1 MSKKIFSFLFL
12 CMVTV
17 GFVAAQPRGKA
28 LYQAMTSGAP
38 TTMSGTT
45 MVRWHPK
52 EAVMLVYESG
62 QQGKTETA
70 QWYKV
75 DPVTKSKTLLF
86 DEAQRTA
93 LLRQYN
99 ELTKLNVNTLPFT
112 QRLQFTKSGEGI
124 FFNAEKKNF
133 VFDLK
138 SQKLRELKHPE
149 VKKQPGTD
157 GLMRNMAGSQLWNG
171 EYSPDYNWFAY
182 VVDYDLYVADT
193 RNGKAYRIT
202 NDGSENIFNGR
213 PNWVY
218 PEEFDQQTAY
228 WWSPDSKKL
237 AFYRSDETAVW
248 KYPLVRD
255 NKPEAELELQSYPK
269 AGEPNPTVKLFIA
282 EIPTEKKIELAT
294 NSTADNYFVRP
305 TWTLD
310 SKELTFQRVNR
321 QQNVVE
327 LLAADAKK
335 GAIRTI
341 LTEQEPYFVNLQ
353 DDYFQFE
360 DGKGFLWS
368 SERSGYRQLY
378 TYDWKGN
385 LLKTLTSGTKPVQ
398 NVVRVDEKGGWVY
411 YLVNDNMGMETAFMR
426 TKLDRNGPVQVLTT
440 VPGSHSISMDQTAT
454 FYTDTFSNFST
465 PTTSNLHN
473 ADGALIENRATSKTD
488 KVDAWKLEKPE
499 LVVVKAADNS
509 TDLPG
514 ILYRPAGYNPAKKYP
529 LVVSVYGGPHSKAIR
544 NSYNMASN
552 LQALAQLGY
561 IVWHVDNRGL
571 VGRGKDFE
579 TATYRKL
586 GIVDLDDQTAAI
598 KQICAKFSFIDCT
611 RVGIYGHSYGG
622 YMSALAVLREP
633 EVYHVAVAGAPVT
646 DWRNYDTIYTER
658 YMFTPQENK
667 KGYDDGST
675 MAYAKNLKGKLLLVH
690 GTIDNNV
697 HPGNTMQLIEALV
710 KEGKKFDLMMYPLNR
725 HGIGDASG
733 RHYNNLR
740 LDYFEQHLKPEPV
753 E

>member
-1 MSKKIFSFLFL
+1 MRIKLLKSFILCGLAFGIIF
-12 CMVTV
+12 
-17 GFVAAQPRGKA
+17 AQPRGKA
-28 LYQAMTSGAP
+28 LYQAMTSGSP
-38 TTMSGTT
+38 TTMSGSSF
-45 MVRWHPK
+45 MRWHPT
-52 EAVMLVYESG
+52 EAATLVFESG

-75 DPVTKSKTLLF
+75 DPVTKVKTLLF
-86 DEAQRTA
+86 DETHRTTII
-93 LLRQYN
+93 RQYN
-99 ELTKLNVNTLPFT
+99 DITGLGVQNLPFS
-112 QRLQFTKSGEGI
+112 QQMQFNDAGTSI
-124 FFNAEKKNF
+124 FFKVEKRPF
-133 VFDLK
+133 VYDLK
-138 SQKLRELKHPE
+138 NRKLRELKHPE
-149 VKKQPGTD
+149 VKQQPGTD
-157 GLMRNMAGSQLWNG
+157 GLMRNMPGSQLWNG

-182 VVDYDLYVADT
+182 VVDYDLFVADT
-193 RNGKAYRIT
+193 RNGKTYRIT

-218 PEEFDQQTAY
+218 PEEFDQLTAY
-228 WWSPDSKKL
+228 WWSPDSKRL
-237 AFYRSDETAVW
+237 AFYRSDESAVW

-255 NKPEAELELQSYPK
+255 NRPEAELELQSYPK

-282 EIPTEKKIELAT
+282 EIPTGKKVELAT
-294 NSTADNYFVRP
+294 NSTADNYLVRP

-335 GAIRTI
+335 GTLRTI
-341 LTEQEPYFVNLQ
+341 LTEQEPQFVNLQ
-353 DDYFQFE
+353 DDYFQLKE
-360 DGKGFLWS
+360 GKSFLWS

-378 TYDWKGN
+378 TYDWQGN
-385 LLKTLTSGTKPVQ
+385 VLKSLTNGTKPVQ
-398 NVVRVDEKGGWVY
+398 NVVRVDEKNGYVY
-411 YLVNDNMGMETAFMR
+411 YMVNDNMGMETIFMR
-426 TKLDRNGPVQVLTT
+426 TKLDGTGVAQALTT
-440 VPGSHSISMDQTAT
+440 VPGSHNISMDQTAT
-454 FYTDTFSNFST
+454 YYLDTFSNFTT
-465 PTTSNLHN
+465 PTISNLHK
-473 ADGALIENRATSKTD
+473 ADGTLIENRATAKTD
-488 KVDAWKLEKPE
+488 KVDGWKLEKPE
-499 LVVVKAADNS
+499 LVIVKAADKT

-529 LVVSVYGGPHSKAIR
+529 LLVSVYGGPHSKAIR
-544 NSYNMASN
+544 NNYNMASN

-571 VGRGKDFE
+571 VGRGKAFE

-586 GIVDLDDQTAAI
+586 GLVDLDDQTAAI
-598 KQICAKFSFIDCT
+598 KQVCAQFSFVDCS

-622 YMSALAVLREP
+622 YMSALALLREP
-633 EVYHVAVAGAPVT
+633 EVYHVGVAGAPVT

-658 YMFTPQENK
+658 YMFTPQDNK
-667 KGYDDGST
+667 SGYDEGAT
-675 MAYAKNLKGKLLLVH
+675 MTYAKNLKGKLLLVH

-725 HGIGDASG
+725 HGIGGPSG
-733 RHYNNLR
+733 KHYNTLR